1 MTGKTNFII
10 LTDLLNQS
18 FKNTDPSYVS
28 ITGGGVLEFDQC
40 AIWTV
45 WISKFE
51 MEGLFRIF
59 NQKGTTVFLL
69 TRYLKTETRFGVLR
83 LGT

>member
-45 WISKFE
+45 
-51 MEGLFRIF
+51 
-59 NQKGTTVFLL
+59 
-69 TRYLKTETRFGVLR
+69 
-83 LGT
+83 